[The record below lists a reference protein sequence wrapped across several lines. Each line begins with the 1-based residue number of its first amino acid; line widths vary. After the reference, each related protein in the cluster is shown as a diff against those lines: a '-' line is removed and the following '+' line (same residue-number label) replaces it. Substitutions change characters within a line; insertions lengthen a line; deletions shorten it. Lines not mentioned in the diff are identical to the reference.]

1 MAEEPG
7 RALTWMDAVV
17 DGIPITP
24 RMGKPVELSALWC
37 HSLRVLAERASDDA
51 EGGRLRRIAEP
62 HRWVLWCILLRLA
75 RWVWLTGCVPREG
88 GGWDHAD
95 STQHG
100 FGLPPLRAATGPI
113 AAGSG
118 LLISVGPIF

>member
-7 RALTWMDAVV
+7 RVTWMDAVV

-62 HRWVLWCILLRLA
+62 HRRVFGAFYCDQTGGLVDRLRS
-75 RWVWLTGCVPREG
+75 PREG
-88 GGWDHAD
+88 GGVDRAIRPNMVIAARC
-95 STQHG
+95 G
-100 FGLPPLRAATGPI
+100 RPLDRR
-113 AAGSG
+113 AGSG
-118 LLISVGPIF
+118 LLTSVGPIF